1 MHALAEKTPEVAFC
15 LPKEGVEAPIDI
27 NLPWYVLQVAHGR
40 EVMACEAIDVVL
52 SGDPEAVARAMGAAV
67 PVEIDAAEV
76 EAWLRQNA
84 GGWQVEPEPR
94 VRRAPTVS
102 TRRLQCGQPKAHRK
116 AWAPDEYRYVRASR
130 HCKGRTRPVKARL
143 LPGYVLASVA
153 SIGEWR
159 RVRGLETA
167 RGERLVWGAILS
179 DGRPAQVPR
188 ADMEGLLRL
197 AGAVRPYVTSGEARR
212 RLAAA
217 AEERQRTGSGG
228 MARVHRGVWAGSDVP
243 IAAVTGVDRVRA
255 LLPMLGSLRLV
266 EMRVSDFVEDGD
278 EA

>member
-15 LPKEGVEAPIDI
+15 LPKEGVAAPIDI
-27 NLPWYVLQVAHGR
+27 DLPWYVLQVAHGR
-40 EVMACEAIDVVL
+40 EVVVTEAL
-52 SGDPEAVARAMGAAV
+52 STQGLFGA
-67 PVEIDAAEV
+67 PP
-76 EAWLRQNA
+76 LLGKGR
-84 GGWQVEPEPR
+84 
-94 VRRAPTVS
+94 
-102 TRRLQCGQPKAHRK
+102 